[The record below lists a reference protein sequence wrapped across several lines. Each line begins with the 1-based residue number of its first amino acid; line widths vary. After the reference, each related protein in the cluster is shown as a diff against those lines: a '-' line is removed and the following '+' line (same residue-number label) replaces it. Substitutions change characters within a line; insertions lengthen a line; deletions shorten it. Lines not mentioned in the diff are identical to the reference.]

1 MEMVEEVVIVGA
13 GIAGLATAVA
23 LRRVGVQ
30 AMVLERADGLRA
42 TGTALTLHPN
52 AWLALDALGVSHKLT
67 SLYSPFKKGR
77 MINIDLGTDR
87 RFPLKGI
94 ANEEHG
100 PRSVHRKTLLNA
112 LVDELPADTIRFCSK
127 LAAIQTEE
135 QEGCDGVHSV
145 VARFLRLAEA
155 VKSGRSAA
163 RGLAVFPEG
172 HGLESEVQ
180 QLKYGQKRC
189 NIILSKNVNNLRKI
203 NRAEKFG
210 NPELILREVT
220 ENYAR
225 NFPQHYL
232 EIIKHSD
239 LSTVTWVPLM
249 FRYPWNVILGNISK
263 GNVTVAGD
271 AMHPMTPDF
280 GQGGCAALEDAVVLG
295 RYIGNSIIANE
306 RLLPEDIAPAL
317 AGYATE
323 RRWRA
328 AWLITGSYAFWW
340 LQQSELK
347 WWMKFFRTAIFVLIS
362 IFSLFN
368 SNYNCGNLP
377 SGSCDKSGGNSMK
390 ID

>member
-1 MEMVEEVVIVGA
+1 MGKYKEFLVCCSFA
-13 GIAGLATAVA
+13 G
-23 LRRVGVQ
+23 
-30 AMVLERADGLRA
+30 
-42 TGTALTLHPN
+42 
-52 AWLALDALGVSHKLT
+52 
-67 SLYSPFKKGR
+67 
-77 MINIDLGTDR
+77 
-87 RFPLKGI
+87 
-94 ANEEHG
+94 
-100 PRSVHRKTLLNA
+100 
-112 LVDELPADTIRFCSK
+112 
-127 LAAIQTEE
+127 
-135 QEGCDGVHSV
+135 
-145 VARFLRLAEA
+145 
-155 VKSGRSAA
+155 
-163 RGLAVFPEG
+163 
-172 HGLESEVQ
+172 
-180 QLKYGQKRC
+180 
-189 NIILSKNVNNLRKI
+189 
-203 NRAEKFG
+203 AEKFG

-225 NFPQHYL
+225 NFPQHYV

-295 RYIGNSIIANE
+295 RYIGNSIIANG